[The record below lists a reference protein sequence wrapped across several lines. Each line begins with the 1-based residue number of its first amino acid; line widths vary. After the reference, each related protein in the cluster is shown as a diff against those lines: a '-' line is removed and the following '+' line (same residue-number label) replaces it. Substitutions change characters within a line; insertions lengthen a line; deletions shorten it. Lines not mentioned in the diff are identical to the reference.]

1 MQPPMRTLT
10 ARLAELPAAVR
21 PTVRAAIAAVRAAAP
36 PDAEEVAY
44 DMAAPRSSRMMWK
57 LVRYR
62 LSGDNVLGVGT
73 FTDHATIFFYRGRE
87 LEPGKAVLQ
96 GSGKDTRFVTLRSAR
111 DAKTADVARLI
122 RRAFRLAA
130 R

>member
-1 MQPPMRTLT
+1 MATLT
-10 ARLAELPAAVR
+10 ARLAELPSAVG

-36 PDAEEVAY
+36 AGAEEVAY

-62 LSGDNVLGVGT
+62 LGGENVLGVGT
-73 FTDHATIFFYRGRE
+73 FPDHATIFFYRGRE
-87 LEPGKAVLQ
+87 LKPGRAVLQ
-96 GSGKDTRFVTLRSAR
+96 GSGKDTRFVTLRSAA
-111 DAKTADVARLI
+111 DAKTAEVTRLV
-122 RRAFRLAA
+122 RGAFRLAA